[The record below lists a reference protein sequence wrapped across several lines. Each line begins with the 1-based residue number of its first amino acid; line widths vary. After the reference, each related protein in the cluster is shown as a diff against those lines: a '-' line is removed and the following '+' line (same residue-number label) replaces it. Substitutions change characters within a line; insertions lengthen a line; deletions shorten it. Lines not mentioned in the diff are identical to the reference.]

1 MFLLKSCVCRDKLGS
16 LHGSNPFLL
25 AGISVDGLPQMPI
38 QDVTLGN
45 VQIEQ
50 AKTPTSFKNT
60 KGFVF
65 KEVKINGK
73 EVPAPKE

>member
-1 MFLLKSCVCRDKLGS
+1 M
-16 LHGSNPFLL
+16 
-25 AGISVDGLPQMPI
+25 DGLPQMPI
-38 QDVTLGN
+38 QDVTLDN

-65 KEVKINGK
+65 DNVKINGK